1 MTILGETVLFRR
13 LVATRI
19 RASLVSLVSLVN
31 LVNPVMNPV
40 MNPVVNLVGES
51 IEFTVNHEWPN
62 H

>member
-1 MTILGETVLFRR
+1 MTILGETVLSRR

-40 MNPVVNLVGES
+40 VNLVGES
-51 IEFTVNHEWPN
+51 IEFTVNHEWTN